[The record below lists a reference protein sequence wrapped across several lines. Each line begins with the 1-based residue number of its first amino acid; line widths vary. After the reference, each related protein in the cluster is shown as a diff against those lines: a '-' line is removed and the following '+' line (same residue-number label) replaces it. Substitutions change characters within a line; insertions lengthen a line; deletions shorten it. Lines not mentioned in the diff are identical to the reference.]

1 MKQSMLNSLVLMG
14 TAILILVVVM
24 VIQFINGE
32 MAYGLCS
39 LAVLLF
45 WISSLML
52 EIKEDKE
59 WEDK

>member
-1 MKQSMLNSLVLMG
+1 MG

-39 LAVLLF
+39 LSVLLF

>member
-1 MKQSMLNSLVLMG
+1 MLNSLTLMG
-14 TAILILVVVM
+14 TAIVVLVVVM
-24 VIQFINGE
+24 VLQFVNGE
-32 MAYGLCS
+32 MGYGLCS

-45 WISSLML
+45 WVSSIVL

>member
-39 LAVLLF
+39 LSVLLF
-45 WISSLML
+45 WISSIVL

-59 WEDK
+59 WEDR